1 MKVGDKRLNKIDT
14 IFMLCVY
21 FLQWLAKRLGM
32 TYNEVNV
39 WIFCVI
45 WPIITL
51 VSIGLNVYL
60 LIKFIHKDVA
70 IIPAYESEKSSL
82 LLSEL
87 IGMNFGKDREEN

>member
-21 FLQWLAKRLGM
+21 FLQGLAKRLGM

-45 WPIITL
+45 WPLVTL

-60 LIKFIHKDVA
+60 LIKF
-70 IIPAYESEKSSL
+70 YS
-82 LLSEL
+82 
-87 IGMNFGKDREEN
+87 

>member
-1 MKVGDKRLNKIDT
+1 MEVGDKQKNKIDT
-14 IFMLCVY
+14 LFMLCVY

-51 VSIGLNVYL
+51 VSLGLNVYL
-60 LIKFIHKDVA
+60 IFKFG
-70 IIPAYESEKSSL
+70 L
-82 LLSEL
+82 
-87 IGMNFGKDREEN
+87 

>member
-1 MKVGDKRLNKIDT
+1 MLFYLLNEMEVGDKQKNKIDT
-14 IFMLCVY
+14 LFMLCVY

-51 VSIGLNVYL
+51 VSLGLNVYL
-60 LIKFIHKDVA
+60 IFKFG
-70 IIPAYESEKSSL
+70 L
-82 LLSEL
+82 
-87 IGMNFGKDREEN
+87 

>member
-1 MKVGDKRLNKIDT
+1 MKVKDKQLNKIDT
-14 IFMLCVY
+14 IFMFCVY

-60 LIKFIHKDVA
+60 LLK
-70 IIPAYESEKSSL
+70 
-82 LLSEL
+82 
-87 IGMNFGKDREEN
+87 